1 MKNFILLLFFL
12 IGFTFYGNSQFCGTV
27 ESNIPITP
35 TTTTQISPTYN
46 SGRRAF
52 NFVATQGCTY
62 EFSTCGLSSVDT
74 YLRLYSTGTG
84 GDLITQ
90 NDDVCGLQSTIT
102 WTCPTSGT
110 YSVHLSRWRNNGNQ
124 CDPLNGDTQL
134 SYRIV
139 SCPTPPNPT
148 SISTNKES
156 ICILDT
162 ATLTVSG
169 GVGTVHWFTGSCAT
183 SGSIGTGTTINVSP
197 TITTTY
203 FARNFNNGAW
213 STACAFIEII
223 VDDCTLPIELLSFI
237 GKNITNYNN
246 IEWVTASEINNDYF
260 KLERSVDG
268 ENWEIINIQS
278 GVGTSNQNNYYSCR
292 DYDFRNVVNYYRLS
306 QTDFDGTREYFNPIS
321 IDNRKESPYI
331 VKTINIMGQE
341 VDDSYT
347 GVIIHLYSDGATE
360 KVYKTNN

>member
-1 MKNFILLLFFL
+1 MKNFILLLSFL

-52 NFVATQGCTY
+52 NFMATQGCTY
-62 EFSTCGLSSVDT
+62 EFSTCGLSNVNT

-84 GDLITQ
+84 GNLIAE
-90 NDDVCGLQSTIT
+90 NDDVCGSQSTIT
-102 WTCPTSGT
+102 WTCPTSDT

-124 CDPLNGDTQL
+124 CVPLNGDTQM

-162 ATLTVSG
+162 AILTVSG
-169 GVGTVHWFTGSCAT
+169 GVGTVHWFAGSCAT
-183 SGSIGTGTTINVSP
+183 SGSIGTGITINVSP

-213 STACAFIEII
+213 STACASIEIV
-223 VDDCTLPIELLSFI
+223 VDDCTLPIELVSFEVKLTIYNTVDLS
-237 GKNITNYNN
+237 
-246 IEWVTASEINNDYF
+246 WVTASELNNDF
-260 KLERSVDG
+260 FTIERSIDG
-268 ENWEIINIQS
+268 LNWEIVDTLS
-278 GVGTSNQNNYYSCR
+278 GARTTNQENNYKLTDKR
-292 DYDFRNVVNYYRLS
+292 PHFGLLYYRLK
-306 QTDFDGTREYFNPIS
+306 QTDFDGTTEIFYPKSVFIEA
-321 IDNRKESPYI
+321 KE
-331 VKTINIMGQE
+331 KMLINVVNILGQT
-341 VDDSYT
+341 VDINT
-347 GVIIHLYSDGATE
+347 PGLIILVFSNGETL
-360 KVYKTNN
+360 KILNQ